1 MGTATDDDGGILHA
15 SLTDPARFSLV
26 FDAYFGEVHRFLAR
40 RVGADVADDLAST
53 VFVEAF
59 AARAT
64 FRMEAESARPWLFG
78 IATNLV
84 RRHHRTE
91 TRRLRAYARHGV
103 DPVVDDGRAQ
113 ERIDAAGDGPRIA
126 RALARLAARDRDA
139 LLLHAWADLT
149 YEEIAEAVGA
159 PIGTV
164 RSRLHRARR
173 RLRSELG
180 LEEGPH
186 GADAPLLFGGEWDG

>member
-1 MGTATDDDGGILHA
+1 MGTARGDDSRILRA

-26 FDAYFGEVHRFLAR
+26 FDAYFGDVHRFLAR
-40 RVGADVADDLAST
+40 RVGTDVADDLASS

-59 AARAT
+59 AARAS
-64 FRMEAESARPWLFG
+64 FRVEAESARPWLFG

-103 DPVVDDGRAQ
+103 DPVVDDGRAH

-149 YEEIAEAVGA
+149 YEEIAEAVGV

-164 RSRLHRARR
+164 RSRIHRARR
-173 RLRSELG
+173 RLRAELG
-180 LEEGPH
+180 LEGGPR
-186 GADAPLLFGGEWDG
+186 GAGAPLLFRGEWDG